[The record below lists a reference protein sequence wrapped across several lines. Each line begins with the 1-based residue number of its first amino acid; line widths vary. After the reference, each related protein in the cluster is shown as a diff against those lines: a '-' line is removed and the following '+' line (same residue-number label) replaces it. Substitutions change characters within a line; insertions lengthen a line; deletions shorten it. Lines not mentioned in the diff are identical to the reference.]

1 MIIKIINFIGFQIGW
16 FTCAFSA
23 AYDRQWI
30 AIGVVVCML
39 FMHLSFSKR
48 RKQDFYFIFCVTVL
62 GGLIETMAGLLGI
75 YWFNGSFYANWI
87 VPLWFL
93 ALWALFA
100 STLHYS
106 LSWLNRRYLLAA
118 FLGAIA
124 GPLSY
129 FGGEK
134 IGALDIIDN
143 TAMSLSCLII
153 IWGAGMPF
161 FMWLSCQKPFSK
173 EINIERTTE
182 GF

>member
-1 MIIKIINFIGFQIGW
+1 MILKIINFIGFQIGW

-23 AYDRQWI
+23 AYERQWI
-30 AIGVVVCML
+30 AIGVVVFML
-39 FMHLSFSKR
+39 FMHLFFSKR
-48 RKQDFYFIFCVTVL
+48 RTQDFYFILTVTL
-62 GGLIETMAGLLGI
+62 IGGVIETMAGLLGI
-75 YWFNGSFYANWI
+75 CRFNGSFYDNWI

-134 IGALDIIDN
+134 IGAIDIIGN
-143 TAMSLSCLII
+143 ITLSLSWLII
-153 IWGAGMPF
+153 IWGFGMPF
-161 FMWLSCQKPFSK
+161 FMWLGRQKPFSNEKK
-173 EINIERTTE
+173 EMA
-182 GF
+182 